1 MKRSKSGAQKRK
13 EAATARDAVAKLPK
27 MTDFFKITE
36 QSRPGTSTERD
47 EENYSVQE
55 KEDYDDQHQSDCEFP
70 ENVSCDLPANT
81 QPSISKITESQF
93 TPIPDDPCKWPE
105 SISDAQR
112 CDIVK
117 RGPHQ
122 LIMNFPYNNTTPRR
136 RFSSNHYKRVLP
148 NGESVSRSW
157 LVYSGESDQVFT
169 PDMSHHEQM
178 SVILRYVLCNEEAA
192 VVKETFFGYLR
203 ISDSTGK
210 GLLDAFLEKATEL
223 QLELSDCRGQ
233 SYDNGAN
240 MKGKHSGVQ
249 ARMLDINPKAVYVP
263 CANHTLNLVVVDS
276 ANSSTKALTFFGV
289 LTRLYVLFSSSA
301 QRWEILKKHVELSI
315 KSQSDTRWESRIK
328 CIKPLRYNLKEVLLA
343 LKDLEAISIERK
355 DGRAASETKS
365 LIAHLSKWSFLLS
378 VFIWYDIL
386 FQVNKASKILQSYG
400 VSLHTM
406 ETEIQ
411 ATEKFLQNYR
421 PTGYD
426 SAATSAVEI
435 AQELDIDPSFPPSRS
450 GKKRRLFDYQG
461 KEEQRAT
468 PELKFK
474 SNFFYPLVE
483 QAIMS
488 IKERFNLLR
497 EVSSAFS
504 FLYTRDKLLL
514 VQQENALLTCCKEFQ
529 KKFGDID
536 SDEMSAELQRFV
548 LILQKK
554 RNLNTAQDFLNYL
567 LKTHL
572 FELYPNVYIALR
584 ILLTCPVT
592 VASVKEASAN

>member
-13 EAATARDAVAKLPK
+13 EAATARDAVAILPK

-70 ENVSCDLPANT
+70 ENVSCHLPANT

-136 RFSSNHYKRVLP
+136 RFSFNYYKRVLP

-157 LVYSGESDQVFT
+157 LVYSGESDQVFCFCCKLFGKILSPFCSGINTWEGFSKKLKDHENGISHQKCCSQWMLLAEGIRNSSTIDKREMNIFFNERRFWRNVLERFIDIALFLSERNLAFRGSEEVLGSPHNGNCLGIFELLARRDPILKELQDRIKNKNTKDHYLSPTIQNELIELLATEVEKENLQQLKLAKYFSIILDCT

-210 GLLDAFLEKATEL
+210 GLLDAFLENATEL

-249 ARMLDINPKAVYVP
+249 ARMLDINPKAVY
-263 CANHTLNLVVVDS
+263 LR
-276 ANSSTKALTFFGV
+276 AL
-289 LTRLYVLFSSSA
+289 
-301 QRWEILKKHVELSI
+301 
-315 KSQSDTRWESRIK
+315 
-328 CIKPLRYNLKEVLLA
+328 CKP
-343 LKDLEAISIERK
+343 
-355 DGRAASETKS
+355 
-365 LIAHLSKWSFLLS
+365 
-378 VFIWYDIL
+378 
-386 FQVNKASKILQSYG
+386 
-400 VSLHTM
+400 
-406 ETEIQ
+406 
-411 ATEKFLQNYR
+411 
-421 PTGYD
+421 
-426 SAATSAVEI
+426 
-435 AQELDIDPSFPPSRS
+435 
-450 GKKRRLFDYQG
+450 
-461 KEEQRAT
+461 
-468 PELKFK
+468 
-474 SNFFYPLVE
+474 YP
-483 QAIMS
+483 
-488 IKERFNLLR
+488 
-497 EVSSAFS
+497 
-504 FLYTRDKLLL
+504 
-514 VQQENALLTCCKEFQ
+514 
-529 KKFGDID
+529 
-536 SDEMSAELQRFV
+536 
-548 LILQKK
+548 
-554 RNLNTAQDFLNYL
+554 
-567 LKTHL
+567 
-572 FELYPNVYIALR
+572 
-584 ILLTCPVT
+584 
-592 VASVKEASAN
+592 

>member
-81 QPSISKITESQF
+81 QPSISKISESQF

-122 LIMNFPYNNTTPRR
+122 LIINFPYNNTTPRR

-157 LVYSGESDQVFT
+157 LVYCGESDQVFCFCCKLFGKTLSPSCSGINTWEGFSKKLKDHENGISHQECCSQWMLLAEGIRNSSTIDKREMNIFFNERRFWRNVLERLIDIALFLSERNLAFRGSEEVLGSPHNGNFLGIFELLARRDPILKELQDRIKNKNTKDHYLSPTIQNELIELLATEVEKENLQQLKLAKYFSIILDCT

-263 CANHTLNLVVVDS
+263 CANHTLNLVLVDS
-276 ANSSTKALTFFGV
+276 AN
-289 LTRLYVLFSSSA
+289 
-301 QRWEILKKHVELSI
+301 
-315 KSQSDTRWESRIK
+315 
-328 CIKPLRYNLKEVLLA
+328 
-343 LKDLEAISIERK
+343 
-355 DGRAASETKS
+355 
-365 LIAHLSKWSFLLS
+365 
-378 VFIWYDIL
+378 
-386 FQVNKASKILQSYG
+386 
-400 VSLHTM
+400 
-406 ETEIQ
+406 
-411 ATEKFLQNYR
+411 
-421 PTGYD
+421 
-426 SAATSAVEI
+426 
-435 AQELDIDPSFPPSRS
+435 
-450 GKKRRLFDYQG
+450 
-461 KEEQRAT
+461 
-468 PELKFK
+468 
-474 SNFFYPLVE
+474 
-483 QAIMS
+483 
-488 IKERFNLLR
+488 
-497 EVSSAFS
+497 
-504 FLYTRDKLLL
+504 
-514 VQQENALLTCCKEFQ
+514 
-529 KKFGDID
+529 
-536 SDEMSAELQRFV
+536 
-548 LILQKK
+548 
-554 RNLNTAQDFLNYL
+554 
-567 LKTHL
+567 
-572 FELYPNVYIALR
+572 
-584 ILLTCPVT
+584 
-592 VASVKEASAN
+592 